1 MINSVHRL
9 LLLGFVQG
17 KTWKSR
23 EISRAGKLKK
33 KIIIIMEFCLPNL
46 CNRVI
51 FNHLQNYCG
60 GLCVCRL
67 SHSFI
72 FKFIMRE
79 IPANIYSV

>member
-23 EISRAGKLKK
+23 EILKK
-33 KIIIIMEFCLPNL
+33 RNFQGWKIEKNKIIIMEFYLTNL

-60 GLCVCRL
+60 GLCVCTVL
-67 SHSFI
+67 FSSL
-72 FKFIMRE
+72 
-79 IPANIYSV
+79 